1 MFASQVNGVTVIF
14 NIAVFEPEVHDIKTL
29 VLKIRQKKMLLWGK
43 QLQIRRQ
50 IFPTRGE
57 NVTPHTERWKR

>member
-14 NIAVFEPEVHDIKTL
+14 NIAVFVPGVSDIETL
-29 VLKIRQKKMLLWGK
+29 VKKIRQKKILLWGK

>member
-14 NIAVFEPEVHDIKTL
+14 NIAVFEPEVHDIETL
-29 VLKIRQKKMLLWGK
+29 VLKIRQKKILLWGK

-50 IFPTRGE
+50 TFPTRGE